1 MKLVIHQ
8 EFRSHGP
15 DDIAAAYADPGLYGA
30 MHDLPFVGTPS
41 LVDHDVEAEVARL
54 AVRWAVQVDLPAAAR
69 VFVDPS
75 RLSFVE
81 HARLTPDGTASFHVE
96 PDHYRRLLAFA
107 GTYRVEA
114 GVGQGARR
122 TVAGE
127 LRVDLGWKGRLV
139 EGEVTRVIAAGLTD
153 ALLAQVAAVE
163 RYLG

>member
-8 EFRSHGP
+8 EFLSHGP
-15 DDIAAAYADPGLYGA
+15 HDVAAAYADPGLYAA

-41 LVDHDVEAEVARL
+41 LVEHVVDGEIARL

-81 HARLTPDGTASFHVE
+81 YARLTPDGTASFHVE

-107 GTYRVEA
+107 GTYRVER
-114 GVGQGARR
+114 GPDSGARR

-153 ALLAQVAAVE
+153 ALQAQVAAVE